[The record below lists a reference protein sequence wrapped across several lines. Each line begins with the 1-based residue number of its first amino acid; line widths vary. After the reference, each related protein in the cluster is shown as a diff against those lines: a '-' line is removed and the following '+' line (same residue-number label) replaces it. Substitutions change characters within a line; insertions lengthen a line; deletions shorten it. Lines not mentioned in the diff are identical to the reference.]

1 MSESKIAV
9 DRIVDDIVDNFKDIT
24 GYDIADVFNKN
35 MNEPVFNQDVISK
48 SIDGI
53 KEYVLDNY
61 DIDIIANEDILYA
74 LDAKLA
80 EMHNRAVDDA
90 ESDSEDLDFVV
101 NEKVLNN
108 YTKHEYNINESASR
122 EFIELPE
129 FRKLW
134 AKLNLTDE
142 DLRELQSLII
152 DGHSAIPLG
161 SNVYKI
167 RYSSKKLNKGKDTSN
182 RVIYIDFIIDSKVYL
197 ITVFSKSDEA
207 NITNTELDSIR
218 NLSKEL
224 ENI

>member
-1 MSESKIAV
+1 MSENKINV

-90 ESDSEDLDFVV
+90 ESDSEDPDFVV

>member
-1 MSESKIAV
+1 MSENKINV

-48 SIDGI
+48 SIDSI

-218 NLSKEL
+218 NLFKEL

>member
-1 MSESKIAV
+1 MSENKINV

-48 SIDGI
+48 SIDSI

>member
-1 MSESKIAV
+1 MSGNKINV

-90 ESDSEDLDFVV
+90 ESDSEDIDFVV

-142 DLRELQSLII
+142 DLRELQLLII